1 MTTLRRTLLL
11 GLAVAGSTLTLC
23 GVAVAAAPA
32 IQTAPGRVVIPVG
45 GGAVDLGADNAGGAS
60 DPAVAL
66 PDGGAVAIYAGQ
78 EGQSELVQI
87 TSDGALDPS
96 FGTDGVVDVE
106 AILPTF
112 TAGEIIRQP
121 DGKLVVVGSQRGS
134 SAVPFPPVVLI
145 RFDPDGSLDHSFG
158 TGGVDTTP
166 VQESCDCSTVGLQ
179 PDGGFVVGGATTQ
192 QAGPTLS
199 GVKTAIT
206 QWTVA
211 GLTANGALDPS
222 FGQNGLITLVGN
234 GASGI
239 DLQVLPDGDI
249 VTTGD
254 ASVNY
259 AHYQGELTRL
269 LPTGAPDPSF
279 HGGTPETL
287 PSTPIPGQLLAYP
300 DGTVI
305 VGVTHAIIRYTTAG
319 LPDQS
324 FGAGGIVQTGPATD
338 LSDGGQLL
346 PAAGDGALVIEE
358 TGPEYAEGRYTA
370 QLIGPTGALDPS
382 LGGPTGLAFSVPFG
396 GGSSNLLATIRP
408 QSLAP
413 LDQNA
418 FAGYVVQRPDGS
430 YLLLG
435 GVTVSQ
441 PTGEGTGNSIADFAA
456 AALTA
461 SFKVDPSFGGPVTPL
476 RGTLTVLNQRAA
488 TARARHGIRVTL
500 RFSAPG
506 LARVVIRGGGGVV
519 AQSVLPVLVA
529 GRKILPVELTS
540 FGAKWLKTNPRGR
553 LNVSLAARD
562 LLANPAS
569 DFTEVN
575 LH

>member
-1 MTTLRRTLLL
+1 MRRSLLI
-11 GLAVAGSTLTLC
+11 
-23 GVAVAAAPA
+23 AVAAIGSSLALGAPA
-32 IQTAPGRVVIPVG
+32 TATSPTIQTAPGRVVIPVG

-134 SAVPFPPVVLI
+134 SGVPLPPVVLI
-145 RFDPDGSLDHSFG
+145 RFNADGSLDQSFG
-158 TGGVDTTP
+158 TGGVDTTTI
-166 VQESCDCSTVGLQ
+166 QLSCFCSTVGLT
-179 PDGGFVVGGATTQ
+179 PGGGFVVGGATTQ

-199 GVKTAIT
+199 GVKTDIT

-222 FGQNGLITLVGN
+222 FGQNGLVTLAGN

-239 DLQVLPDGDI
+239 DLRVLPDGDI

-259 AHYQGELTRL
+259 AYYQGELARL

-300 DGTVI
+300 DGTAI

-319 LPDQS
+319 LPDPT
-324 FGAGGIVQTGPATD
+324 FGAGGIVQTGPPTD

-370 QLIGPTGALDPS
+370 KLFGPTGALDPS

-396 GGSSNLLATIRP
+396 GGSSDLLVRTRP
-408 QSLAP
+408 EGVTS
-413 LDQNA
+413 LDQNT
-418 FAGYVVQRPDGS
+418 FAGYIVQRPDGS

-456 AALTA
+456 AALTP
-461 SFKVDPSFGGPVTPL
+461 SFKVDHSFGGPDSPL
-476 RGTLTVLNQRAA
+476 RATLTVLNQRTA

-506 LARVVIRGGGGVV
+506 LARVVIRGGGRVV

-553 LNVSLAARD
+553 LNVSLTARD
-562 LLANPAS
+562 LLANAAS